1 MSISYYELALIILS
15 WTATCQV
22 YFLSIRPYIW
32 SSPWLRI
39 KMLPV
44 FPMIIEGGI
53 PPVRKYLLWLFKKHN
68 MRYSCSKAIGFPVA
82 GLPLNSVFDFS
93 KALA

>member
-1 MSISYYELALIILS
+1 
-15 WTATCQV
+15 
-22 YFLSIRPYIW
+22 
-32 SSPWLRI
+32 
-39 KMLPV
+39 MLPV
-44 FPMIIEGGI
+44 FPMIIEGGIGI
-53 PPVRKYLLWLFKKHN
+53 PPVRKYLLWLFKKHD